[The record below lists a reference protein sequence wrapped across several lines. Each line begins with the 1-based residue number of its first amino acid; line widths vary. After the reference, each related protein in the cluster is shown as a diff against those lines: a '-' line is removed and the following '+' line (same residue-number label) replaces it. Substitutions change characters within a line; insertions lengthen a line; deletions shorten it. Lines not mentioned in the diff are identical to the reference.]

1 MVIQVPQAGAVD
13 YECTSEDRCLF
24 RCELGSACETVSLL
38 RDGICYL
45 QCDDVDIMYLVV
57 DDGSTG
63 TTVFVTEGELP
74 TTAPTTIPITIPT
87 DMSSHRHTLE
97 PTNMPSMTPT
107 FNPTVIPS
115 VNPTANPTS
124 MPSINPSIVHVPSM
138 QHSDIP
144 TQSPTVE
151 TIRLTTITGNNDI
164 NTYVEYFNSI

>member
-1 MVIQVPQAGAVD
+1 MNVQVK
-13 YECTSEDRCLF
+13 
-24 RCELGSACETVSLL
+24 
-38 RDGICYL
+38 I
-45 QCDDVDIMYLVV
+45 DIMYPVV

-63 TTVFVTEGELP
+63 TTVFVTECELP
-74 TTAPTTIPITIPT
+74 PAPPATIPITSPT

-151 TIRLTTITGNNDI
+151 TTRLTTTTASNDI